1 MKEDKTITPESLGD
15 FINQM
20 IESECEIKEPEVWVS
35 SGHFKRLKE
44 KGLIE
49 NIKTTDLNGGTL
61 SQARLRRSK

>member
-1 MKEDKTITPESLGD
+1 MKEDKTITPESLGN

-35 SGHFKRLKE
+35 GGDFKRLKE

-49 NIKTTDLNGGTL
+49 NIITTGLNGGKL
-61 SQARLRRSK
+61 YQARIKK